1 MTTLAPLEVQ
11 GDVFERICQLA
22 DDLALLVRMLRLD
35 PDAMPAARLVA
46 LTRPFPATRFRISN
60 AQVGATPRQLLAEDP
75 LRVSFSVILTSGVI
89 YQFASEQFAPAA
101 VGSIDGTN
109 TAAFGFDGH
118 VGELW
123 GSANAADT
131 VTLIEQ
137 TADTPL

>member
-1 MTTLAPLEVQ
+1 MTLAPYEVQ
-11 GDVFERICQLA
+11 GDVFVRICQLA
-22 DDLALLVRMLRLD
+22 DDMALLIGTLKLD
-35 PDAMPAARLVA
+35 PASMPAARLVA
-46 LTRPFPATRFRISN
+46 LTRPFPSTRFRISN
-60 AQVGATPRQLLAEDP
+60 AQVNAIPRQLLAADP

-123 GSANAADT
+123 GSANSVDT